1 MIQLEN
7 LVKRF
12 GPIVAVGDL
21 SCTIGTGAVVGLVG
35 PNGAGKTTTIRMITG
50 FLPPTAGSATVAGY
64 DVMQQ
69 SREMRRRIGYMPETT
84 PLYPEMRVCEYLD
97 FRGRLY
103 RMPRRK
109 RRQRMDFVIDRCGLA
124 PVQRR
129 VISALSRGNRQRVGL
144 AAALLHEPEVLVLD
158 EPTAGLDP
166 NQIQEVRQLIE
177 ELRGRQTV
185 LVSSHILP
193 EVERTVDRVMV
204 IGHGRLLADDTV
216 AGLRAKVDAGE
227 ELVLEVGTDPAAL
240 RRLLEPLPDVASVDV
255 KGRDGWAQAVVKARN
270 GTDLRPAVASAVAGS
285 GWTLRE
291 MRSRHATLEE
301 VFRKITIDTGT
312 TAANDPD
319 AAAKMIQMERASQ

>member
-12 GPIVAVGDL
+12 GPVLAVDRL
-21 SCTIGTGAVVGLVG
+21 SCTIEAGGVVGLVG
-35 PNGAGKTTTIRMITG
+35 PNGAGKTTTIRMLTG
-50 FLPPTAGSATVAGY
+50 YLPPTAGRAVVAGF
-64 DVMQQ
+64 DVMDQ
-69 SREMRRRIGYMPETT
+69 SRQMRRRIGYMPETT
-84 PLYPEMRVCEYLD
+84 PLYPEMRVHEYLD

-103 RMPRRK
+103 RLPRRQ
-109 RRQRMDFVIDRCGLA
+109 RRQRMALVIDRCGLV

-144 AAALLHEPEVLVLD
+144 ASALLHEPQVLVLD

-166 NQIQEVRQLIE
+166 NQILEVRHLIE

-185 LVSSHILP
+185 LISSHILP
-193 EVERTVDRVMV
+193 EIERTVDRVMV

-216 AGLRAKVDAGE
+216 AGLRAKVDAAE
-227 ELVLEVGTDPAAL
+227 EVVLEVGTEPAAL
-240 RRLLEPLPDVASVDV
+240 KRLLERLDEVAGVEVHS
-255 KGRDGWAQAVVKARN
+255 RDGWAQAVVRAGN
-270 GTDLRPAVASAVAGS
+270 GVDPRPALASAIASS

-301 VFRKITIDTGT
+301 VFRRITVQAPGIGGQEEG
-312 TAANDPD
+312 
-319 AAAKMIQMERASQ
+319 KGEQKGR